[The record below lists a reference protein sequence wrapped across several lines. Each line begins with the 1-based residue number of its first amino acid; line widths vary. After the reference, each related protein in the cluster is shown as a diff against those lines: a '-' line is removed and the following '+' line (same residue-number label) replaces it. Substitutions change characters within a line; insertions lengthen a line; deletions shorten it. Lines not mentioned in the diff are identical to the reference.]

1 MNVQLKKLCIAVL
14 AMGLAGGF
22 TSCKK
27 DPKTEPSTPAATSYD
42 ARMQDVANQFVSA
55 TVIPT
60 YTKLAKYSED
70 LVNAIA
76 ALKAEKTD
84 ANVREACEIFLNARE
99 WWEKSEAFLFGAA
112 SDFGIDPHIDSWP
125 LDEDAFH
132 SLMNSP
138 NMLSALDGEDGD
150 VAAGERLG
158 ATLLGFHGIE
168 YILFENG
175 NAKSAAKITDN
186 DLIYALAV
194 AGDLR
199 NCCFQLEVSWAGEQA
214 PEAHRDRIEALEWN
228 CTVAGGSYS
237 YGDNL
242 AKAGKA
248 GSTYFSLTHAMMAI
262 VDGCKTIADEV
273 GTSKIGKAY
282 TGEDEDYIESPYSQ
296 KSIIDFTNNLLSV
309 YNAYMGGV
317 EEKRDQSKSLYSL
330 MQTVNPDLNAK
341 AVKTI
346 EDAIATIQAMA
357 APFVSHIKDPS
368 AKAAMDACAA
378 VDDVLSRVYETLR
391 SLE

>member
-1 MNVQLKKLCIAVL
+1 MEFKRMQIALMVVAVL
-14 AMGLAGGF
+14 GA

-27 DPKTEPSTPAATSYD
+27 DPPTPAVTSYD
-42 ARMQDVANQFVSA
+42 AQMQAVANQFVSA

-60 YTKLAKYSED
+60 YSSLAKYSEE
-70 LVNAIA
+70 LVEAIA
-76 ALKAEKTD
+76 ALKADKTD
-84 ANVREACEIFLNARE
+84 AKVQAACEIFLNARE

-138 NMLSALDGEDGD
+138 EMLAALDGEDGD

-175 NAKSAAKITDN
+175 QPNAASKITAN
-186 DLIYALAV
+186 DLVYALAV

-199 NCCFQLEVSWAGEQA
+199 NCCFQLEVSWAGEKA
-214 PEAHRDRIEALEWN
+214 PESHRDRIEELEWN
-228 CTVAGGSYS
+228 CTVAGGGYS
-237 YGDNL
+237 YGENMI
-242 AKAGKA
+242 KAGKA

-262 VDGCKTIADEV
+262 VDGGKTIADEV

-296 KSIIDFTNNLLSV
+296 KSITDFTNNLLSIQ
-309 YNAYMGGV
+309 NAYMGGV
-317 EEKRDQSKSLYSL
+317 EGQRNQDKSLYKL
-330 MQTVNPDLNAK
+330 IGTVKPELNAK
-341 AVKTI
+341 VVKTI
-346 EDAIATIQAMA
+346 EDAIATVQDMA

-368 AKAAMDACAA
+368 AKAAMEACAA
-378 VDDVLSRVYETLR
+378 VDDVLGEVYEALR